1 MAVSKKILITT
12 ESHEIFILR
21 AGSKASLRGFCSGCG
36 REEEL
41 LTLDQ
46 AVSISGIGAKELF
59 WLAES
64 GRIHAIETDTKHL
77 LICIASIA
85 GLDLDLIKRKER

>member
-1 MAVSKKILITT
+1 MTVSKKILITT

-21 AGSKASLRGFCSGCG
+21 AGSKESFRGFCSGCG

-46 AVSISGIGAKELF
+46 AVSTSGIGAKEIF

-77 LICIASIA
+77 LICLVSIA
-85 GLDLDLIKRKER
+85 DLDSDLIQRKR